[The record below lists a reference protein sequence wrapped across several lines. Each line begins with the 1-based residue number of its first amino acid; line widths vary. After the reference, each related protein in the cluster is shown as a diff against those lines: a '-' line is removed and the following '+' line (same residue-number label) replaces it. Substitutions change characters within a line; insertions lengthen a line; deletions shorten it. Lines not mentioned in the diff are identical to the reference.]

1 MDSILEKLT
10 EIENTAAAI
19 VNHAEEQKDVLDRE
33 YEQKRKDFDQK
44 LEKETQEHL
53 MKIRQQLEKETS
65 EVLDSQGGAS
75 TDMIT
80 KLQKEYEEKHTEYAR
95 EILKRITEV

>member
-80 KLQKEYEEKHTEYAR
+80 KLQKEYEEKHTEYAQ